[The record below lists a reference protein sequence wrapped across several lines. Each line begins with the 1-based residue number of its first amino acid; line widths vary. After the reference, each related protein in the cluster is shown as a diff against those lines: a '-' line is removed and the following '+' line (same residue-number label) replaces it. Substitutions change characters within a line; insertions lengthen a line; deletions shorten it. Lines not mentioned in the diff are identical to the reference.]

1 MSRAGIRSALLVVA
15 VLAVTV
21 TAAVCAQA
29 QPAPPGAKVPTDN
42 PPWYPSLQ
50 AFEHYDSARS
60 HVFPEARFG
69 GSMTG
74 PNRVELR
81 RSHKYAYPSGYNT
94 AYLDSKDMFIQ
105 GGSYGDIPGSI
116 GPYVAKVNPKTLRPE
131 WYRQLRNTRKH
142 EEWDYPGGM
151 AIMDDGFIYVVSGYR
166 IYKVSPKHGK
176 VVKTL
181 VLPTMVHMR
190 KNYPTSPPEFE
201 EGLTQDASNTAYN
214 GINALPDGTIILKS
228 LYRNSN
234 CERNGPSAILKCP
247 ESGNIPASILVSV
260 DPKSMKVLDEI
271 TLPAFAG
278 ARPTIT
284 RYHGVDYV
292 YLLENTS
299 NAVRYSVKNG
309 QFTLDESWKP
319 AALPSPPYEN
329 QTTGGS
335 LIVMNNWILGATNTV
350 PAGGHLTMYAINQ
363 GDASDVLYA
372 QPYANDPIPP
382 LLHHAF
388 EKAAAGET
396 QAISWAQMSLEADPA
411 NGLFYGVETLA
422 RKVAAFRIGAE
433 GIETVWEKPQTTSE
447 WATLIGPKNHR
458 VWVGTNVPGA
468 QIPGANR
475 NDTVVYRDAA
485 TGRLLARS
493 ARLPAM
499 TPGSAIQP
507 GYGGSVFFPG
517 AEGTLVKVTPRPL
530 H

>member
-1 MSRAGIRSALLVVA
+1 MSRAGIRSAVVVVA
-15 VLAVTV
+15 ALSVAVI
-21 TAAVCAQA
+21 AAVCAQA
-29 QPAPPGAKVPTDN
+29 QPAPPGKTVPTNN

-69 GSMTG
+69 GSMSGRNT
-74 PNRVELR
+74 VELQ
-81 RSHKYAYPSGYNT
+81 RSRPGAYPSGYNT

-105 GGSYGDIPGSI
+105 GGSYGDIKNSV
-116 GPYVAKVNPKTLRPE
+116 GPFVAKVNPKTLRPE
-131 WYRQLRNTRKH
+131 WYTQLRNTRRTR
-142 EEWDYPGGM
+142 EWDYPGGM
-151 AIMDDGFIYVVSGYR
+151 GIMDDGFIYVVSGYR
-166 IYKVSPKHGK
+166 IYKVNPKHGE

-181 VLPTMVHMR
+181 RLPTMVHMR
-190 KNYPTSPPEFE
+190 SNYDESPPQFE
-201 EGLTQDASNTAYN
+201 EKWTQDARNTAYN
-214 GINALPDGTIILKS
+214 GINALPDGTIVLKS
-228 LYRNSN
+228 LYRQAG
-234 CERNGPSAILKCP
+234 CKLNGPSAVLKCP
-247 ESGNIPASILVSV
+247 ESGNVPASILVSV
-260 DPKSMKVLDEI
+260 DPRTMKILDKV
-271 TLPAFAG
+271 TLKAFAG

-284 RYHGVDYV
+284 RYKGVDYV
-292 YLLENTS
+292 YLLEKTS
-299 NAVRYSVKNG
+299 QAVRYSVKDG
-309 QFTLDESWKP
+309 QFTLDESWTPPELP
-319 AALPSPPYEN
+319 AKYEG

-350 PAGGHLTMYAINQ
+350 PAAGHLTMYAINQ
-363 GDASDVLYA
+363 GDPSDVLYD
-372 QPYANDPIPP
+372 QPYATDPIPP

-396 QAISWAQMSLEADPA
+396 QANSWAGMSLEADPE

-422 RKVAAFRIGAE
+422 RKVAAFRIGPE

-447 WATLIGPKNHR
+447 WATLIGPKDHR

-468 QIPGANR
+468 QIPGQNH
-475 NDTVVYRDAA
+475 NDTVVFRDAA

-499 TPGSAIQP
+499 TPGSAVQP

-517 AEGTLVKVTPRPL
+517 AHGTLVKVTPRPQ